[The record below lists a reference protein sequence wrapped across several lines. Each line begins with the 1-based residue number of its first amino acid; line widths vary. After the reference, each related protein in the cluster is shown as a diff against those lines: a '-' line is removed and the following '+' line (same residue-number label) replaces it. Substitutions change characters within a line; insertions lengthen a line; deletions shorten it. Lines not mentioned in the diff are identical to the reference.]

1 MALGQSYA
9 VSVTMQNTGNTT
21 WKASGGYH
29 LVSQNPAGNTTWGV
43 SQVALPYDVAP
54 GASVT
59 FSFNVTSP
67 GTKGTYN
74 FQWRMMHDGYAAFGD
89 TTANV
94 AVADGLDGAAFVS
107 QSVPASMVPGQSYAV
122 SVTMQNSGNTT
133 WSAAEQF
140 ALASQNPQDNTNRG
154 LARVQLFADVAPRT
168 SVTFSFGVIP
178 PAAVGTYSFNRGT
191 TYIDRRDRYR

>member
-1 MALGQSYA
+1 
-9 VSVTMQNTGNTT
+9 
-21 WKASGGYH
+21 
-29 LVSQNPAGNTTWGV
+29 
-43 SQVALPYDVAP
+43 
-54 GASVT
+54 
-59 FSFNVTSP
+59 
-67 GTKGTYN
+67 
-74 FQWRMMHDGYAAFGD
+74 
-89 TTANV
+89 
-94 AVADGLDGAAFVS
+94 
-107 QSVPASMVPGQSYAV
+107 MVPGQSYAV